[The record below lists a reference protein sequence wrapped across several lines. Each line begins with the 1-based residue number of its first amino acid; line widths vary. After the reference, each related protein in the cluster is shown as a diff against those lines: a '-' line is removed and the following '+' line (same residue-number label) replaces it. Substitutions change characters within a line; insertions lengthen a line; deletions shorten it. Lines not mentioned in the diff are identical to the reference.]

1 MQVTG
6 TSVNAL
12 GLRNWLWP
20 QWMNISLFINL
31 NNGGRRILPDTLG
44 SKVEP
49 GLHGVGGVKKID
61 IVAGDGS

>member
-1 MQVTG
+1 
-6 TSVNAL
+6 
-12 GLRNWLWP
+12 
-20 QWMNISLFINL
+20 MNISLFINL